1 MTAYFSEHR
10 TAHTACLMRIHYVK
24 LIFIYEVLIAFSIL
38 ACGECNLSQHINIGI
53 NRLENPAE
61 DKQMLAD
68 MKLPLLFTNIHL
80 I

>member
-38 ACGECNLSQHINIGI
+38 ACGEYNLSHVKTALGA
-53 NRLENPAE
+53 PHSAY
-61 DKQMLAD
+61 
-68 MKLPLLFTNIHL
+68 
-80 I
+80 

>member
-38 ACGECNLSQHINIGI
+38 ACGECNHSHVKTALGAPHS
-53 NRLENPAE
+53 AY
-61 DKQMLAD
+61 
-68 MKLPLLFTNIHL
+68 
-80 I
+80 

>member
-38 ACGECNLSQHINIGI
+38 ACGECNLSHVKTA
-53 NRLENPAE
+53 LEAPHSAY
-61 DKQMLAD
+61 
-68 MKLPLLFTNIHL
+68 
-80 I
+80 